1 MADKKEKTSL
11 DKIVEALHPDK
22 ITKQIVIPHRKIK
35 TGWKID
41 NPQIEKYG
49 DFTKHITGYMQH
61 HWKGLYGGKLG
72 DDEAFGQAHAYL
84 DQIFGDT
91 AHKHGMGSGYEYAF
105 KLAQEGKLDQVI
117 SVLADSLEEEA
128 KQKYLTSKMK
138 SNIDPSDLPAQTALV
153 AEIMDKY
160 KTFLPEGMKLRKPE
174 FYAKNHKQFVDM
186 YLSTIQ
192 HAGETMAE
200 KHKKEKK

>member
-11 DKIVEALHPDK
+11 DKIVEALHPEK
-22 ITKQIVIPHRKIK
+22 ITKQIIVPHRKIK
-35 TGWKID
+35 TSWKID

-49 DFTKHITGYMQH
+49 EFTKHITGYMQH
-61 HWKGLYGGKLG
+61 HWKGWYGGKLG
-72 DDEAFGQAHAYL
+72 DDEAFGHAHALL
-84 DQIFGDT
+84 DGLFET
-91 AHKHGMGSGYEYAF
+91 EAKKHNLESGYEYAF
-105 KLAQEGKLDQVI
+105 KLSREGKLDEVI
-117 SVLADSLEEEA
+117 STLAAHLEHDA
-128 KQKYLTSKMK
+128 QRKYVTSKMK
-138 SNIDPSDLPAQTALV
+138 SHINPDDLPAQTALV

-174 FYAKNHKQFVDM
+174 FYAKNHEQFVQT